1 MLKPED
7 VTIGISPR
15 ERYKVSAQMI
25 RRLREKTPKGPQV
38 LYVDAAVPEKY
49 RPDIADALQE
59 YGDYNVL
66 QSDAYLLPIQATNR
80 LIQECRTPILALLE
94 NDVMVDDDWIDPVLE
109 EFNDPHTD
117 YISPEIMEAHKN
129 TLEGDAKIVYHFNP
143 VESDITVADDGTIM
157 SDVKRIPGK
166 NPPIDVKQK
175 RQIKHLERHAFFGKT
190 GSLPAIHPLPEFL
203 NTREQMHIAL
213 CIHMARQRIMMV
225 PQCSVK
231 YLELPLELEEID
243 NYLLRW
249 DPERGQQSNDF
260 VERTW
265 KLGDFRSSMD
275 DINNRIRRALALRQK
290 LQES

>member
-1 MLKPED
+1 M
-7 VTIGISPR
+7 
-15 ERYKVSAQMI
+15 
-25 RRLREKTPKGPQV
+25 

-49 RPDIADALQE
+49 RPAIASALQE
-59 YGDYNVL
+59 YGDYGVL
-66 QSDAYLLPIQATNR
+66 QSDTYLLPIQATNR
-80 LIQECRTPILALLE
+80 LIQECRTPILVLLE
-94 NDVMVDDDWIDPVLE
+94 NDVIVDDNWLDPVLE
-109 EFNDPHTD
+109 EFDNPDTD

-129 TLEGDAKIVYHFNP
+129 TLGGDAKIVYHFNP
-143 VESDITVADDGTIM
+143 VESDITVADNGTIM
-157 SDVKRIPGK
+157 SDVKRIPGN

-175 RQIKHLERHAFFGKT
+175 RQIRHLERHAFFGKT
-190 GSLPAIHPLPEFL
+190 ESFRAISPFPECL

-213 CIHMARQRIMMV
+213 CIHMARQKIMMV
-225 PQCSVK
+225 PRCSVK

-265 KLGDFRSSMD
+265 KLGDFRSSME
-275 DINNRIRRALALRQK
+275 DIHNRIRRALALREK